1 MDSLQEILGNK
12 KFEKPD
18 EMTVIKEYVKRKY
31 KSPCKVKVQ
40 RGALI
45 LTVPNSALAAT
56 LHLEQRALIRACHI
70 AQYKLVIRTGN

>member
-1 MDSLQEILGNK
+1 MDSLQHILGSK
-12 KFEKPD
+12 QFEKPD

-31 KSPCKVKVQ
+31 KSPSKIKLQ

-56 LHLEQRALIRACHI
+56 LHLEQRALIKACHI
-70 AQYKLVIRTGN
+70 TEYKLVIRTGR